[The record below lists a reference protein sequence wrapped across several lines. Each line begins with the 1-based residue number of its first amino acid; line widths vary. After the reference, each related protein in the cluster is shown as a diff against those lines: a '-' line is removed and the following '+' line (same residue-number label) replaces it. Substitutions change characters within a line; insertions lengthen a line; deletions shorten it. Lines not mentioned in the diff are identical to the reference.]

1 MVAKKN
7 LARATVIFLTGI
19 QHTLVLCVNQTN
31 QSYQP
36 KSKALKA
43 TQVLKVSAG
52 INARIFSERRK
63 WNYPTV

>member
-1 MVAKKN
+1 MVAKKY
-7 LARATVIFLTGI
+7 LAKAAVILLTGI
-19 QHTLVLCVNQTN
+19 QHIRVLCINQTN

-36 KSKALKA
+36 KSKALGA

-52 INARIFSERRK
+52 INARIFPKRHK